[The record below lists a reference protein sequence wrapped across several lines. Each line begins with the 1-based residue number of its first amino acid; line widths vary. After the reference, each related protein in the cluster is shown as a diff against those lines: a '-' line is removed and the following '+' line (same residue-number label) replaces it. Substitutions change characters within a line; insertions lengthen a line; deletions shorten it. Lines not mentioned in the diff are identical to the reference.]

1 MCAPFIPN
9 MKQDKSDKIFEAA
22 KGIFPGGVNSPVR
35 AFGAVG
41 GDPPFIKQ
49 AKGSRL
55 TDLDGNRYIDYVLS
69 WGPLIF
75 GHADPAVVAAI
86 SKTAALGTSFG
97 APTAREVRLAEWVQS
112 FFPTME
118 RLRFVNS
125 GTEATMSAIRLARG
139 WTGRDKIV
147 KFEGGYHG
155 HVDSLLVKAGSG
167 VATFGLP
174 DSAGVPADLA
184 RLTITVP
191 FNDLAAFQKVVETEG
206 SKIAAVIVEPV
217 PGNMGVVVPAPG
229 FLPGLRELTRP
240 FGIVLIFDEVMS
252 GFRVAPGGAQERYGV
267 RPDLTCLGK
276 IIGGGLPVGAYG
288 GRREIMEQVAPLGP
302 VYQAGTLSGNPLAMS
317 AGIATLERL
326 KDPKVYERLETASAT
341 LCDGLLDAAR
351 AAKIPVQINRVGSQM
366 TLFFAEQAVTS
377 HATARLADTK
387 RYATFFR
394 AMLERGVYLPPSQ
407 FEAFFLSTAH
417 TASDLQKTLAAA
429 REAFKA
435 LLSRGGYSLSK
446 TS

>member
-1 MCAPFIPN
+1 
-9 MKQDKSDKIFEAA
+9 MKQDKSNKIFEAA
-22 KGIFPGGVNSPVR
+22 KGRIPGGVNSPVR

-41 GDPPFIKQ
+41 GDPPFIKRG
-49 AKGSRL
+49 KGSRL
-55 TDLDGNRYIDYVLS
+55 IDLDGNHFIDYVLS

-75 GHADPAVVAAI
+75 GHADRDVVAAI

-97 APTAREVRLAEWVQS
+97 APTVREVRLAELVQS

-147 KFEGGYHG
+147 KFDGGYHG

-167 VATFGLP
+167 ATTFGVP
-174 DSAGVPADLA
+174 DSAGVPADVA

-191 FNDLAAFQKVVETEG
+191 FNDLAAFQKIVEAEG

-217 PGNMGVVVPAPG
+217 PGNMGVVVPSPG

-240 FGIVLIFDEVMS
+240 YGIVLIFDEVMS

-326 KDPKVYERLETASAT
+326 QNPKVYEQLEAASAL

-351 AAKIPVQINRVGSQM
+351 SGKIPVQINRVGSQM
-366 TLFFAEQAVTS
+366 TLFFSEQPVTNY
-377 HATARLADTK
+377 ATARGADTK
-387 RYATFFR
+387 RYAKFFH
-394 AMLERGVYLPPSQ
+394 AMLARGVYLPPSQ
-407 FEAFFLSTAH
+407 FEASFLSTAH
-417 TASDLQKTLAAA
+417 TASDIQKTIAAA
-429 REAFKA
+429 REAF
-435 LLSRGGYSLSK
+435 RGL
-446 TS
+446 